1 LKKVIGSE
9 QVSPEMQKLYRKVV
23 GQLLWLSNLRCD
35 IMYAVKELSEG
46 LTGPT
51 GDRFSKLKHLAK
63 YLSGTKT
70 FAQLPHPTVKL
81 PPQHK
86 SIRGLRLGWGPGS
99 RKSTSGM
106 SLFALGANITA
117 HSRTQQLVALSRKS
131 IAGRFGTSRKTK
143 HFELRY
149 LYVQELAQTGLIRL
163 CKVLGTLNPAE
174 ILLAQILCIDI
185 LVLSDLSPSSRC
197 CTSL

>member
-1 LKKVIGSE
+1 
-9 QVSPEMQKLYRKVV
+9 
-23 GQLLWLSNLRCD
+23 
-35 IMYAVKELSEG
+35 
-46 LTGPT
+46 
-51 GDRFSKLKHLAK
+51 
-63 YLSGTKT
+63 
-70 FAQLPHPTVKL
+70 
-81 PPQHK
+81 
-86 SIRGLRLGWGPGS
+86 
-99 RKSTSGM
+99 M